1 MPITSNC
8 TRSLS
13 TTSRT
18 SNGSANSELYTSKDE
33 QSSVLSSTN
42 CTRSPPWMLIPTM
55 LIVYVAFSDS
65 DISSYVLPSDSS
77 AVTVATS
84 TLKSYSLYG
93 SSSNL

>member
-1 MPITSNC
+1 
-8 TRSLS
+8 
-13 TTSRT
+13 
-18 SNGSANSELYTSKDE
+18 
-33 QSSVLSSTN
+33 
-42 CTRSPPWMLIPTM
+42 MLIPTM